1 MKKLLAILLAVLSM
15 LAVAAC
21 GAPATTDNDANAVV
35 SDRNLLCLYVDG
47 TDVTDGKTAYADLA
61 QHFTKQTVAGNE
73 FLAATLADLCA
84 YDISTVQ
91 AAFVE
96 TTDGFVKYYDDLSK
110 LYLLSQEQAEGE
122 LTDIVAQD
130 GTASYAVIVNED
142 GAEYVAGVCNV
153 FMTTEKADFS
163 VSVKVNGNE
172 VGTITL
178 ADFMK
183 KTQVG
188 EDKVKTAMYNGSFL
202 YNGGDSKYEGRFL
215 GVDMETMICKLRDSM
230 GLADIPE
237 LADCTDIQFSG
248 YVGMGVAAKEI
259 AVNTNYVAAADS
271 DKYFGNVEFFCMYDG
286 MVRNDPIKQTELG
299 LTAFINGTGSKWIT
313 YNLTEINFVTE

>member
-1 MKKLLAILLAVLSM
+1 MKKFLAILLAVVTM
-15 LAVAAC
+15 LVITAC
-21 GAPATTDNDANAVV
+21 GGQSTETDAAV
-35 SDRNLLCLYVDG
+35 SDRNPLYLYVDG
-47 TDVTDGKTAYADLA
+47 TDVTDGKTAYADISE
-61 QHFTKQTVAGNE
+61 HFTQQTVAGNE
-73 FLAATLADLCA
+73 FYATTLADLCA

-91 AAFVE
+91 AVFFE

-110 LYLLSQEQAEGE
+110 LYLLSQEQVEGE
-122 LTDIVAQD
+122 FCDITAQD

-142 GAEYVAGVCNV
+142 GAEYVAGVCNI

-172 VGTITL
+172 VGTLTI

-188 EDKVKTAMYNGSFL
+188 EDKVATAMYDGSFL
-202 YNGGDSKYEGRFL
+202 YNGGDSTYEGRFL
-215 GVDMETMICKLRDSM
+215 GIDMETMICKLRDSM

-237 LADCTDIQFSG
+237 LADCTDIQFNG
-248 YVGMGVAAKEI
+248 YVGMGVAAKETE
-259 AVNTNYVAAADS
+259 VNTNYTTAADS

-286 MVRNDPIKQTELG
+286 MVRNDPVKQTNIG
-299 LTAFINGTGSKWIT
+299 LSAFINGTGSKWIT
-313 YNLTEINFVTE
+313 YNLTEINFVTQ

>member
-1 MKKLLAILLAVLSM
+1 MMKKFLAILLAVMTM
-15 LAVAAC
+15 LTVAAC
-21 GAPATTDNDANAVV
+21 GGTAPENDADAVV
-35 SDRNLLCLYVDG
+35 SDRNPLSIYVDG
-47 TDVTDGKTAYADLA
+47 TDVTDGKTAYADIA
-61 QHFTKQTVAGNE
+61 ESFTQQTVAGNE
-73 FLAATLADLCA
+73 YFATTLTDLCA

-91 AAFVE
+91 AVFFE

-110 LYLLSQEQAEGE
+110 LYLLSQEQVEGE
-122 LTDIVAQD
+122 FCDITAQD

-142 GAEYVAGVCNV
+142 GSEYISGVCNI

-172 VGTITL
+172 VGTLTI

-188 EDKVKTAMYNGSFL
+188 EDKVATAMYDGSFL
-202 YNGGDSKYEGRFL
+202 YNGGDSTYEGRFL
-215 GVDMETMICKLRDSM
+215 GIDMETMICKLRDSM

-237 LADCTDIQFSG
+237 LANCTDIQFTG
-248 YVGMGVAAKEI
+248 YVGMGVAAKETE
-259 AVNTNYVAAADS
+259 VNTNYGAAADS

-286 MVRNDPIKQTELG
+286 MVRNDPIKQTNIG

-313 YNLTEINFVTE
+313 YNLTEINFITE